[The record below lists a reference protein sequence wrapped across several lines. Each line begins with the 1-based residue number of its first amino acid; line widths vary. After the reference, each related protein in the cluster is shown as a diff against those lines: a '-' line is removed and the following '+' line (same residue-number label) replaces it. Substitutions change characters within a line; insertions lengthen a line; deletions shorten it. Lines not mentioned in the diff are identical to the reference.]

1 MEHRN
6 HAGGYTLVELIVCLA
21 VLLCLSSLLLPS
33 LTGIN
38 TRREVNLKAWEIKRH
53 LEYARNIAITHDRE
67 ITLCTA
73 TVDYRCVSTHG
84 SRLLVFDDTDN
95 NRQWTAEEALYRD
108 TQLGDALLSL
118 SASWRSSVVRFQ
130 NTGGSKESG
139 NFQTCM
145 PGVEQF
151 GRQVIFF
158 RSGRIRLS
166 RDSDRDGFD
175 DRSSSPILCNQ
186 AL

>member
-1 MEHRN
+1 MEQRN
-6 HAGGYTLVELIVCLA
+6 HSSGYTLVELIVSLA
-21 VLLCLSSLLLPS
+21 VLLCLSSLLWPS

-38 TRREVNLKAWEIKRH
+38 TRRAVNLKTWEIKRH
-53 LEYARNIAITHDRE
+53 LEYARNIAITHDKE
-67 ITLCTA
+67 ITLCSA
-73 TVDYRCVSTHG
+73 TVDHRCVREQG

-130 NTGGSKESG
+130 NAGGSKESG
-139 NFQTCM
+139 NFQVCM
-145 PGVEQF
+145 RGVEHF

-166 RDSDRDGFD
+166 RDSDRDGYD
-175 DRSSSPILCNQ
+175 DRSSLPILCNQ

>member
-6 HAGGYTLVELIVCLA
+6 HSGGFTLVELIISLA

-38 TRREVNLKAWEIKRH
+38 TRRAVSLKAWEVKRY
-53 LEYARNIAITHDRE
+53 LEYARNIAITHNKE

-73 TVDYRCVSTHG
+73 TVDYRCVREQG

-130 NTGGSKESG
+130 NAGGSKESG
-139 NFQTCM
+139 NFQVCM
-145 PGVEQF
+145 RGVEHF

-166 RDSDRDGFD
+166 RDSDRDGYD
-175 DRSSSPILCNQ
+175 DKSSSPILCNQ